1 MARSFVL
8 VVNGIDPLKVA
19 SQSSDRVLKYGG
31 VLNVFLSK
39 TQPDL
44 TQLLGEQREEVVQEL
59 SRFTL

>member
-1 MARSFVL
+1 MVQSFVL
-8 VVNGIDPLKVA
+8 VVNGTDLLRVA

-31 VLNVFLSK
+31 VLNVFLGK

-44 TQLLGEQREEVVQEL
+44 TQLLGEQREEVVQKL